1 MEAKK
6 ILVPVDFS
14 HTGDIALE
22 YAASLAKEKQGQLLI
37 VHVQE
42 LASAYG
48 GEMYYGIPEPSVDEL
63 TSMLH
68 DVKPADATVAVEYR
82 LLSGDPAY
90 EVVRL
95 ADAEQVDLIVVGS
108 HGRTGMSRVLMGSVA
123 EAIVRQAHCP
133 VLVCKHKPV
142 AVA

>member
-42 LASAYG
+42 LARAYG
-48 GEMYYGIPEPSVDEL
+48 GEMYYGIPEPSVEEL
-63 TSMLH
+63 MGMLH
-68 DVKPADATVAVEYR
+68 DVKPTDATVGVEYR

-95 ADAEQVDLIVVGS
+95 ADTEKVDLIVVGS
-108 HGRTGMSRVLMGSVA
+108 HGRAGISRVLMGSVA

-133 VLVCKHKPV
+133 VLVCKHQHMV
-142 AVA
+142 AA